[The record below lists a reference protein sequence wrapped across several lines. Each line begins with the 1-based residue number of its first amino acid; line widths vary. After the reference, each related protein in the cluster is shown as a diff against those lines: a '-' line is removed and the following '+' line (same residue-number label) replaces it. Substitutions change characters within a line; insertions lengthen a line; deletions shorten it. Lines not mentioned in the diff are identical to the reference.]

1 MSEGAGGCFPP
12 AFTANVLPFL
22 GVMPSL
28 SPRPSSNE
36 RPSALLI
43 IKSMN
48 EVNFYSFFGAGA
60 KIVSSSPVKRRG
72 YGGGR
77 SHGELTGGEN
87 FKRPFASVG
96 AMNPRKSAAN
106 FLFEPPIFSS
116 VHFTR
121 CFKGTSLL
129 LFFVQKK
136 VRCLRRSSFSGD
148 FCVCGLLA
156 FGLRRR
162 VALFLNSEL
171 KSFV

>member
-1 MSEGAGGCFPP
+1 M
-12 AFTANVLPFL
+12 
-22 GVMPSL
+22 
-28 SPRPSSNE
+28 
-36 RPSALLI
+36 
-43 IKSMN
+43 
-48 EVNFYSFFGAGA
+48 
-60 KIVSSSPVKRRG
+60 KRRG

-77 SHGELTGGEN
+77 SHGELTWGEN

-106 FLFEPPIFSS
+106 FLFESPSFSS

-148 FCVCGLLA
+148 FCVCVCVCVCGLLA